1 MSAAPSA
8 PPSDWGALRA
18 RHPGEAAPP
27 RLPTLESVRLPRAW
41 YLRVVVM
48 AVLLLVGLTLTYLRA
63 DPAPASAHM
72 AFLCQLLTAREAD
85 ARFDAQLLSLQAGR
99 TIDDRALTQLA
110 DQALQ
115 QVRRMEALPPVV
127 PLPDRAGLQQTLA
140 ALRHALEAK
149 AAGLSDF
156 RRAHLGLTQAQSE
169 LPSAALDLLLST
181 ENLLLRATAERYLLG
196 FLPGAADPAEMAE
209 AAQALRVAAQG
220 EPSLAPS
227 IRRLLALGDA
237 IERLRA
243 ARDDAIDAARQRD
256 SAARIQ
262 DVQRRYE
269 QSWQRLDAD
278 AHAWRLVLF
287 GLALLM
293 AAYLSWAFLQ
303 WRRMQRQLA
312 GAHSEV
318 QHRYLAQQAAE
329 QRLKLHATAFENAY
343 DGITL
348 TDARGNIVDVNPAF
362 CRITGYSR
370 AEVIGRNPSMMQSGR
385 HDRAFY
391 TAMWKRILETGNWNG
406 EIWNRNKFGEV
417 YPELLSISAI
427 RDAKGTVSNFVA
439 VFADIRHL
447 KAQEKQLARMA
458 YYDALTGLPNRV
470 LLADRLQHAVARA
483 RGRNTVLAVCYMDL
497 DDFKPINDGHGH
509 AAGDMALVQ
518 VARHLQAAVQ
528 PDDTVAR
535 IGGDEFVLLFERN
548 DVDACQRMLQQTID
562 AIAVPVQ
569 VGSGSHPLAGSIGVT
584 FFPHDDVE
592 PEALLRHADQA
603 MYRAKQAGGG
613 RFHVFDADDD
623 RHARDV
629 GHHAQRLRQAMREG
643 ELVLHYQPKVDMR
656 RGTVLGA
663 EALIRWQHPE
673 RGLLPPSAF
682 LPLLEDDALTI
693 DLGEWVIEQ
702 ALLQAGRWA
711 AQGLR
716 LPVSVNVA
724 SAQLQAADFMRKL
737 GLALERHPAAADL
750 LELEILETTSLDD
763 VVKAARII
771 EQCHDLG
778 VHVSIDD
785 FGTGYS
791 SLTYL
796 KRLPARTIKL
806 DQSFVRE
813 LLEDSDNLVIAHG
826 VIRLVHALDRQVI
839 AEGVESEAHG
849 RLLLQMG
856 CDRAQGYGV
865 ARPMPADALPAWVQ
879 VWQPPQAW
887 RDCARVRWTDEVYPL
902 LLAEVQ
908 ARGHMQ
914 QLRHALQHGRRFTG
928 PVLPPL
934 PMLSEA
940 VAAPT
945 LSATG
950 RLALLERVRQ
960 EHAALRQHSDAVGR
974 ALAQGAVDEARARA
988 EIVQTAHS
996 QLLGALAEMQF
1007 ALACPAAARPAPALP
1022 EPVPV
1027 PVPA

>member
-1 MSAAPSA
+1 MAGPAT
-8 PPSDWGALRA
+8 PP
-18 RHPGEAAPP
+18 EP
-27 RLPTLESVRLPRAW
+27 RPVALPRAW
-41 YLRVVVM
+41 YLRVGAVVAM
-48 AVLLLVGLTLTYLRA
+48 LLAGLTLTYLRA

-72 AFLCQLLTAREAD
+72 AFLCQLLSVREAD
-85 ARFDAQLLSLQAGR
+85 AGFDAQLLSLQAGR
-99 TIDDRALTQLA
+99 TVDDRALSQFAAQAAQQVQRMAALPEVVPAA
-110 DQALQ
+110 DRPALQ
-115 QVRRMEALPPVV
+115 QALGALRTALDAKV
-127 PLPDRAGLQQTLA
+127 AGLP
-140 ALRHALEAK
+140 
-149 AAGLSDF
+149 DF
-156 RRAHLGLTQAQSE
+156 RRTHLGLAQAQAG
-169 LPSAALDLLLST
+169 LPSAAADLLQAT
-181 ENLLLRATAERYLLG
+181 ENTPLQGAARRYVLG
-196 FLPGAADPAEMAE
+196 FLPGSGSSDEGEADAAAEALRTAAQSDPA
-209 AAQALRVAAQG
+209 
-220 EPSLAPS
+220 LAPAV
-227 IRRLLALGDA
+227 RRLLTQGDS
-237 IERLRA
+237 IHRLRS
-243 ARDDAIDAARQRD
+243 ARDAAVDAVRRLDTT
-256 SAARIQ
+256 ARIQ

-269 QSWQRLDAD
+269 ESWRRLDAE
-278 AHAWRLVLF
+278 AHAWRIVLF
-287 GLALLM
+287 GLAMLM

-303 WRRMQRQLA
+303 WQRMQRQLA
-312 GAHSEV
+312 GAHGEL
-318 QHRYLAQQAAE
+318 QRRYQAQLAAE

-406 EIWNRNKFGEV
+406 EIWNRNKYGEV

-427 RDAKGTVSNFVA
+427 RDSRGAVSNFVA

-483 RGRNTVLAVCYMDL
+483 RSRATVLAVCYMDL
-497 DDFKPINDGHGH
+497 DNFKPVNDGHGH
-509 AAGDMALVQ
+509 AAGDLALVQ

-535 IGGDEFVLLFERN
+535 TGGDEFVLLFERS
-548 DVDACQRMLQQTID
+548 DTEGCHRMLQQVVD
-562 AIAVPVQ
+562 AITLPLQ
-569 VGSGSHPLAGSIGVT
+569 VGSGSHTLTGSIGVT
-584 FFPHDDVE
+584 FFPQDDIE

-613 RFHVFDADDD
+613 RFHVFDAEDD

-629 GHHAQRLRQAMREG
+629 GHHAQRLRQAMRRG
-643 ELVLHYQPKVDMR
+643 ELVLYYQPKVDMR

-673 RGLLPPSAF
+673 RGLLPPGAF

-702 ALLQAGRWA
+702 ALVQAGRWA
-711 AQGLR
+711 EGGLR

-724 SAQLQAADFMRKL
+724 SAQLQGADFMRKL

-771 EQCHDLG
+771 EQCHALG

-826 VIRLVHALDRQVI
+826 VIRLVHALDRKVI

-856 CDRAQGYGV
+856 CDCAQGYGV
-865 ARPMPADALPAWVQ
+865 ARPMPAADLPDWVQ
-879 VWQPPQAW
+879 IWQPPQAW

-914 QLRHALQHGRRFTG
+914 QLRHALQHGRRLSAG
-928 PVLPPL
+928 PTLPPL
-934 PMLSEA
+934 PELPELPELPDPT
-940 VAAPT
+940 AAPT
-945 LSATG
+945 LSAAD
-950 RLALLERVRQ
+950 RLALTERLRQ
-960 EHAALRQHSDAVGR
+960 EHATVRQRSDAVGR
-974 ALAQGAVDEARARA
+974 ALAQGLIDEARARSDA
-988 EIVQTAHS
+988 LHAAHDE
-996 QLLGALAEMQF
+996 LLAALSAMQF
-1007 ALACPAAARPAPALP
+1007 ALAAPVVVRASP
-1022 EPVPV
+1022 KAQVAV
-1027 PVPA
+1027 SA

>member
-1 MSAAPSA
+1 MSAIPSV
-8 PPSDWGALRA
+8 PPSDWGGLPARTTTPAALPEPRA
-18 RHPGEAAPP
+18 V
-27 RLPTLESVRLPRAW
+27 SLPRAW
-41 YLRVVVM
+41 YLRAGAM
-48 AVLLLVGLTLTYLRA
+48 AALLLGALTLTYLRA

-72 AFLCQLLTAREAD
+72 AFLCQLLSVREAD
-85 ARFDAQLLSLQAGR
+85 AGLDTHLLSLQAGR
-99 TIDDRALTQLA
+99 TVDDRPLSQFAAEATHQIL
-110 DQALQ
+110 
-115 QVRRMEALPPVV
+115 RMEALPDVV
-127 PLPDRAGLQQTLA
+127 PVADRPALQQSLN
-140 ALRHALEAK
+140 ALRTAMDAK
-149 AAGLSDF
+149 AAALPEF
-156 RRAHLGLTQAQSE
+156 RRAQLGLAQAQAR
-169 LPSAALDLLLST
+169 LPDAAQDLLQVT
-181 ENLLLRATAERYLLG
+181 ETTPLRAATQRYVLG
-196 FLPGAADPAEMAE
+196 FLPGRGDGKDSADAAETLRAAAQNDPALALPIQRLLAE
-209 AAQALRVAAQG
+209 GDA
-220 EPSLAPS
+220 
-227 IRRLLALGDA
+227 IRRL
-237 IERLRA
+237 RT
-243 ARDDAIDAARQRD
+243 ARDEAIDAVRRLD
-256 SAARIQ
+256 TAAHIQ
-262 DVQRRYE
+262 AVQRRYE
-269 QSWQRLDAD
+269 QSWQRLDAQ
-278 AHAWRLVLF
+278 AHGWRVVLF
-287 GLALLM
+287 VLAMLM
-293 AAYLSWAFLQ
+293 ATYLGWIFLQ
-303 WRRMQRQLA
+303 WHRMQRQLA
-312 GAHSEV
+312 GAHGEL
-318 QHRYLAQQAAE
+318 QRRYQAQLAAE

-406 EIWNRNKFGEV
+406 EIWNRNKYGEV

-427 RDAKGTVSNFVA
+427 RDGHGKVSNFVA

-483 RGRNTVLAVCYMDL
+483 RGRATVLAVCYMDL
-497 DDFKPINDGHGH
+497 DNFKPVNDGHGH
-509 AAGDMALVQ
+509 AAGDLALVQ

-535 IGGDEFVLLFERN
+535 TGGDEFVLLFERS
-548 DVDACQRMLQQTID
+548 DTEGCHRMLQQVID
-562 AIAVPVQ
+562 AIALPLQ
-569 VGSGSHPLAGSIGVT
+569 VGSGNHLLTGSIGVT
-584 FFPHDDVE
+584 FFPQDEVE

-613 RFHVFDADDD
+613 RFHVFDAEDD

-629 GHHAQRLRQAMREG
+629 GHHAQRLRQAMRNG

-656 RGTVLGA
+656 LGTVLGA

-673 RGLLPPSAF
+673 RGLLPPGAF

-702 ALLQAGRWA
+702 ALVQAGRWA
-711 AQGLR
+711 AAGLR

-737 GLALERHPAAADL
+737 GLALERHPDAADL

-771 EQCHDLG
+771 EQCHALG

-826 VIRLVHALDRQVI
+826 VIRLVHALDRRVI

-865 ARPMPADALPAWVQ
+865 ARPMPAADLPAWVQ

-908 ARGHMQ
+908 ARGHLQ
-914 QLRHALQHGRRFTG
+914 QLRHALQHGRRLMS
-928 PVLPPL
+928 PVMPPL
-934 PMLSEA
+934 PTLPDPA
-940 VAAPT
+940 AAPT
-945 LSATG
+945 LSAID
-950 RLALLERVRQ
+950 RLALVERVRQ
-960 EHAALRQHSDAVGR
+960 EHATVRRHSDEVGR
-974 ALAQGAVDEARARA
+974 ALAQGAIEEARSRVDTLQA
-988 EIVQTAHS
+988 AHA
-996 QLLGALAEMQF
+996 QLLRALADMQF
-1007 ALACPAAARPAPALP
+1007 ALASPAAARQALP
-1022 EPVPV
+1022 AAQPQ
-1027 PVPA
+1027 PA

>member
-8 PPSDWGALRA
+8 PPSDWGSLQPRHAL
-18 RHPGEAAPP
+18 AAPAAAP
-27 RLPTLESVRLPRAW
+27 DARPVQLPRAW
-41 YLRVVVM
+41 YLRVGAM
-48 AVLLLVGLTLTYLRA
+48 AALLLAGLTLTYLRA

-72 AFLCQLLTAREAD
+72 AFLCQLLGVREAD
-85 ARFDAQLLSLQAGR
+85 AGFDAQLLSLQAGR
-99 TIDDRALTQLA
+99 TVDDRALSQFATRAAQQIQQLQALPDVVPAA
-110 DQALQ
+110 DRPALQ
-115 QVRRMEALPPVV
+115 QA
-127 PLPDRAGLQQTLA
+127 LA
-140 ALRHALEAK
+140 ALRTAMEAK
-149 AAGLSDF
+149 AAGLPDF
-156 RRAHLGLTQAQSE
+156 RRSHLGLVQAQAG
-169 LPSAALDLLLST
+169 LPSAAQDLLQATEST
-181 ENLLLRATAERYLLG
+181 PLQGAARRYVLG
-196 FLPGAADPAEMAE
+196 FLPGSGNSDSDGAE
-209 AAQALRVAAQG
+209 ADAAAEALRVAAQSD
-220 EPSLAPS
+220 PALALPVQRLLTQGDTIHRLRS
-227 IRRLLALGDA
+227 ARDGAVDAVRRLDTT
-237 IERLRA
+237 
-243 ARDDAIDAARQRD
+243 
-256 SAARIQ
+256 ARIQ

-269 QSWQRLDAD
+269 ESWRRLDAE

-287 GLALLM
+287 GLAMLM

-303 WRRMQRQLA
+303 WHRMQRQLA
-312 GAHSEV
+312 GAHGEL
-318 QHRYLAQQAAE
+318 QRRYQAQLAAE

-406 EIWNRNKFGEV
+406 EIWNRNKYGEV

-427 RDAKGTVSNFVA
+427 RDGHGQVSNFVA

-483 RGRNTVLAVCYMDL
+483 RGRATVLAVCYMDL
-497 DDFKPINDGHGH
+497 DNFKPVNDGHGH
-509 AAGDMALVQ
+509 AAGDLALVQ

-535 IGGDEFVLLFERN
+535 TGGDEFVLLFERS
-548 DVDACQRMLQQTID
+548 DTEGCHRMLQQVVD
-562 AIAVPVQ
+562 AITLPLQ
-569 VGSGSHPLAGSIGVT
+569 VGGGSHTLTGSIGVT
-584 FFPHDDVE
+584 FFPQDEVE

-613 RFHVFDADDD
+613 RFHVFDAEDD

-629 GHHAQRLRQAMREG
+629 GHHAQRLRQAMRNG

-656 RGTVLGA
+656 LGTVLGA

-673 RGLLPPSAF
+673 RGLLPPGAF

-702 ALLQAGRWA
+702 ALVQAGRWA
-711 AQGLR
+711 AAGLR

-737 GLALERHPAAADL
+737 GLALERHPDAADL

-771 EQCHDLG
+771 EQCHALG

-826 VIRLVHALDRQVI
+826 VIRLVHALDRRVI

-865 ARPMPADALPAWVQ
+865 ARPMPAADLPAWVQ
-879 VWQPPQAW
+879 VWQPPQVW
-887 RDCARVRWTDEVYPL
+887 RDCARVRWTDEIYPL

-908 ARGHMQ
+908 ARGHLQ
-914 QLRHALQHGRRFTG
+914 QLRHALQHGRRLTS
-928 PVLPPL
+928 PVMPPL
-934 PMLSEA
+934 PTLPDPA
-940 VAAPT
+940 AAPT
-945 LSATG
+945 LSAVD
-950 RLALLERVRQ
+950 RLALVERVRQ
-960 EHAALRQHSDAVGR
+960 EHAIVRRHSDEVGR
-974 ALAQGAVDEARARA
+974 ALALGAIDEARSRVDTLQA
-988 EIVQTAHS
+988 AHA
-996 QLLGALAEMQF
+996 QLLRALADMQF
-1007 ALACPAAARPAPALP
+1007 ALASPATARQA
-1022 EPVPV
+1022 VPG
-1027 PVPA
+1027 